1 MKRFILPVFV
11 GMALVA
17 GTLSDTQSGATLQP
31 AGNAPE
37 FTLTDTYDQQHTL
50 SDYEGQWVVL
60 EWLNYDC
67 PFVRKHYNGDNM
79 QALQEQYTGAGVVWL
94 SIVSSAPGQQGN
106 FSNEEMNARTAE
118 HGGHQTAVLIDA
130 DGTVG
135 HAYGALTTPHMF
147 VISPDQE
154 IVYNGAIDDRPSPDP
169 ATLDGATNYVSG
181 ALDAA
186 MAGQA
191 VSPASS
197 QPYGCTVKYG
207 S

>member
-1 MKRFILPVFV
+1 MKRFIIPAFV
-11 GMALVA
+11 GLVLVA
-17 GTLSDTQSGATLQP
+17 AGLPGAVLLP
-31 AGNAPE
+31 ADLAPD

-50 SDYEGQWVVL
+50 SDYSGQWVVL

-67 PFVRKHYNGDNM
+67 PFVRKHYNGQNM
-79 QALQEQYTGAGVVWL
+79 QALQEQYTADGVVWL
-94 SIVSSAPGQQGN
+94 SVVSSAPGQQGH
-106 FSNEEMNARTAE
+106 FSDDEMNNRTAE
-118 HGGHQTAVLIDA
+118 HGGHQSAILMDS

-147 VISPDQE
+147 VINPDGE

-169 ATLDGATNYVSG
+169 ATLDSATNYVSA

-186 MAGQA
+186 MAGNA
-191 VSPASS
+191 VATESS
-197 QPYGCTVKYG
+197 QPYGCSVKYD

>member
-1 MKRFILPVFV
+1 MGKVVRKQSERGHDGGGGHFDEAAVAFAGGELGYLFHLRAI
-11 GMALVA
+11 VA
-17 GTLSDTQSGATLQP
+17 GVRVAHL
-31 AGNAPE
+31 
-37 FTLTDTYDQQHTL
+37 
-50 SDYEGQWVVL
+50 L
-60 EWLNYDC
+60 E
-67 PFVRKHYNGDNM
+67 
-79 QALQEQYTGAGVVWL
+79 YTGEGVVWL

-135 HAYGALTTPHMF
+135 HAYGARTTPHMF
-147 VISPDQE
+147 VINPDQE

-186 MAGQA
+186 MSGQA
-191 VSPASS
+191 ASPAST

>member
-17 GTLSDTQSGATLQP
+17 GTLPDTQLGATLQP
-31 AGNAPE
+31 ADNAPE

-147 VISPDQE
+147 VIDKE
-154 IVYNGAIDDRPSPDP
+154 GVIRYTGAIDDNRLLHKRPEEI
-169 ATLDGATNYVSG
+169 TNYVVN
-181 ALDAA
+181 
-186 MAGQA
+186 A
-191 VSPASS
+191 VKQLVEGETLTPNSTK
-197 QPYGCTVKYG
+197 PYGCTIKY
-207 S
+207 SR

>member
-1 MKRFILPVFV
+1 MKRSIIPAIFGL
-11 GMALVA
+11 ALVA
-17 GTLSDTQSGATLQP
+17 ATLPGAVLQP
-31 AGNAPE
+31 STDAPD

-79 QALQEQYTGAGVVWL
+79 QSLQEQYTGDGVVWL
-94 SIVSSAPGQQGN
+94 SIVSSSPGQQGY
-106 FSNEEMNARTAE
+106 FSNDEMNARTTA
-118 HGGHQTAVLIDA
+118 HNGHQTAVLIDA
-130 DGTVG
+130 SGTVG
-135 HAYGALTTPHMF
+135 HAYGARTTPHMF
-147 VISPDQE
+147 VINPAGE

-169 ATLDGATNYVSG
+169 ATLATATPYVAN

-186 MAGQA
+186 MAGNA
-191 VSPASS
+191 VSPATT
-197 QPYGCTVKYG
+197 QPYGCSVKYG

>member
-1 MKRFILPVFV
+1 MKRFFLPAFV
-11 GMALVA
+11 GLILVA
-17 GTLSDTQSGATLQP
+17 GTLPGIQSGAVLQP
-31 AGNAPE
+31 ADDAPA
-37 FTLTDTYDQQHTL
+37 FTLADTYGQQHTL

-79 QALQEQYTGAGVVWL
+79 QALQEQYTGEGVVWL
-94 SIVSSAPGQQGN
+94 SIVSSAPGLQGN
-106 FSNEEMNARTAE
+106 FSNDGMNARTAE

-135 HAYGALTTPHMF
+135 HAYGARTTPHMF
-147 VISPDQE
+147 VINPDQE

-181 ALDAA
+181 ALNAA
-186 MAGQA
+186 MAGDS
-191 VSPASS
+191 VSPAST
-197 QPYGCTVKYG
+197 QPYGCSVKYG

>member
-1 MKRFILPVFV
+1 
-11 GMALVA
+11 MARVA
-17 GTLSDTQSGATLQP
+17 GTLPGATLQP
-31 AGNAPE
+31 AAAAPD
-37 FTLTDTYDQQHTL
+37 FILTDTYGQQHKL
-50 SDYEGQWVVL
+50 AVYAGQWVVL

-79 QALQEQYTGAGVVWL
+79 QALQEQYTSEGVVWL

-135 HAYGALTTPHMF
+135 HAYGARTTPHMF
-147 VISPDQE
+147 VINPDQQ
-154 IVYNGAIDDRPSPDP
+154 IVYNGSIDDRPSPDP

-186 MAGQA
+186 MAGDTI
-191 VSPASS
+191 SPAST
-197 QPYGCTVKYG
+197 QPYGCSVKYG

>member
-1 MKRFILPVFV
+1 MKRIILPAFV
-11 GMALVA
+11 GLVLVA
-17 GTLSDTQSGATLQP
+17 GTLPGATLQP
-31 AGNAPE
+31 AEAAPD
-37 FTLTDTYDQQHTL
+37 FILLDTYDQQHAL
-50 SDYEGQWVVL
+50 SDYAGQWVVL

-67 PFVRKHYNGDNM
+67 PFVRKHYNGNNM

-94 SIVSSAPGQQGN
+94 SIVSSAPGRQGN

-118 HGGHQTAVLIDA
+118 FGGYQTAVLLDA

-169 ATLDGATNYVSG
+169 ATLDGATNYVAG

-186 MAGQA
+186 MADQV
-191 VSPASS
+191 VSPTAT
-197 QPYGCTVKYG
+197 QPYGCSVKYG

>member
-1 MKRFILPVFV
+1 MKRFLLPAVV
-11 GMALVA
+11 SLALVA
-17 GTLSDTQSGATLQP
+17 AMMPSMVLQP
-31 AGNAPE
+31 SDEAPD
-37 FTLTDTYDQQHTL
+37 FTLTDTYDQPHTL
-50 SDYEGQWVVL
+50 SEYEGQWVVL

-79 QALQEQYTGAGVVWL
+79 QALQEQYTGQGVVWL
-94 SIVSSAPGQQGN
+94 SIVSSAPGHQGN
-106 FSNEEMNARTAE
+106 FSNDEMNARTAE

-130 DGTVG
+130 VGTVA

-147 VISPDQE
+147 VINPDQE

-186 MAGQA
+186 MAGLA

>member
-1 MKRFILPVFV
+1 MKRFILPAFV
-11 GMALVA
+11 GLALVA
-17 GTLSDTQSGATLQP
+17 GTLPGATLQP
-31 AGNAPE
+31 ADAAPD
-37 FTLTDTYDQQHTL
+37 FTLTDTYGQQHTL
-50 SDYEGQWVVL
+50 ADYAGQWVVL

-67 PFVRKHYNGDNM
+67 PFVRKHYDGDNM
-79 QALQEQYTGAGVVWL
+79 QALQEQYTSDGVVWM
-94 SIVSSAPGQQGN
+94 SIVSSAPGLQGN
-106 FSNEEMNARTAE
+106 FSNDEMNARTAE
-118 HGGHQTAVLIDA
+118 HGGYQTAVLIDA

-135 HAYGALTTPHMF
+135 HAYGARTTPHMF
-147 VISPDQE
+147 VINPDQE

-191 VSPASS
+191 VTPAST
-197 QPYGCTVKYG
+197 QPYGCSVKYG